1 MLAEVSIVPLG
12 EGRSVGRFVAECVK
26 IIEASGLPYKM
37 NPMATVIEGEY
48 DEVMEVVKKCHM
60 RVMELSWRTI
70 TTIKIDDRGMPGQ
83 IDAKIKSVE
92 KILGHEVRR

>member
-1 MLAEVSIVPLG
+1 MLAEVTVIPVG
-12 EGRSVGRFVAECVK
+12 EGRSVSRFIAECAK

-37 NPMATVIEGEY
+37 NPMGTVIEGDY

-60 RVMELSWRTI
+60 KVMELSWRTI
-70 TTIKIDDRGMPGQ
+70 TIVKIDDRGMPGQ
-83 IDAKIKSVE
+83 MDAKVRSIE